1 MALSIHSGLVKAA
14 GSSGMSGMDVL
25 VCASRNA
32 VQLILVGRSE
42 VLVRQA
48 LAVFLFHIARQIH
61 RSIIQL
67 LHGVGVAIALDL
79 SVDVVMLGS
88 GVHHQIQ
95 DILLCGI
102 NGRNGAD
109 FLIAGVAGLGNGG
122 LDGRGDLGIGLELL
136 IILQL
141 AGLGRD
147 SNINR
152 LVLDGLS
159 GAVDLDSL
167 DDVA

>member
-1 MALSIHSGLVKAA
+1 M
-14 GSSGMSGMDVL
+14 
-25 VCASRNA
+25 
-32 VQLILVGRSE
+32 
-42 VLVRQA
+42 
-48 LAVFLFHIARQIH
+48 
-61 RSIIQL
+61 
-67 LHGVGVAIALDL
+67 
-79 SVDVVMLGS
+79 
-88 GVHHQIQ
+88 
-95 DILLCGI
+95 
-102 NGRNGAD
+102 
-109 FLIAGVAGLGNGG
+109 AGLGNGG

-167 DDVA
+167 DDVCLRANALQSVDTLSQSIGDLFLLGTQCLQVSQFCQMFLIVSHSSFPPKFSVIYSP